1 MNSALADYPALQRKG
16 ATTAADDIDDGDWFK
31 PYREMAHRSLGI
43 AAEVGKEEGEG
54 KGVVVYLDRNRAV
67 RFLPLGKFA
76 LSLHS
81 ADEVFACLEQEETSR
96 LSQSNHASLIST
108 LRPLSSLAEIHLTV
122 LPNLLLHERISLLSR
137 TKVLMGVHNERDFRE
152 VIWMKAGGVVLEFF
166 GGSLI
171 RDNAVRFPFF
181 HPPFALLVE
190 MRTGRLTARWLSF
203 CACGF
208 CSS

>member
-1 MNSALADYPALQRKG
+1 MVDRCTSSTAPPSSPHPSSPLRCSQLTFRNPLSFSFTTRSKTGAAHRHPATHKWNKMNSALADYPALQRKG

-81 ADEVFACLEQEETSR
+81 AD
-96 LSQSNHASLIST
+96 I
-108 LRPLSSLAEIHLTV
+108 SSLV
-122 LPNLLLHERISLLSR
+122 LNRRKLPVYLNQTMPPSS
-137 TKVLMGVHNERDFRE
+137 
-152 VIWMKAGGVVLEFF
+152 
-166 GGSLI
+166 
-171 RDNAVRFPFF
+171 
-181 HPPFALLVE
+181 PPFVPFPPSPKSTSPSCPTSSSTSGSPFSLVPRCSWE
-190 MRTGRLTARWLSF
+190 CITKGTSGR
-203 CACGF
+203 
-208 CSS
+208 

>member
-1 MNSALADYPALQRKG
+1 MNSALADYPAIQRKG
-16 ATTAADDIDDGDWFK
+16 ATTAADDNDDGDWFR

-67 RFLPLGKFA
+67 RFYPLPLGIFA

-81 ADEVFACLEQEETSR
+81 ADEVFACIEQEETPR
-96 LSQSNHASLIST
+96 LSQSTHASLIST

-137 TKVLMGVHNERDFRE
+137 TKLLMGVHNERDFRE
-152 VIWMKAGGVVLEFF
+152 VVWMKAWGVVLEFS
-166 GGSLI
+166 GESLI

-181 HPPFALLVE
+181 LPLFALSVGDENRKADCE
-190 MRTGRLTARWLSF
+190 MAFLF
-203 CACGF
+203 
-208 CSS
+208 